1 MPDTCLR
8 CTLNRLIPCLILA
21 LASSVASSVA
31 ASDFV
36 SPSHFFPVVSR
47 TDGLA
52 GTTWLT
58 SVQIVN
64 PQAESLTI
72 TAHLSAGGF
81 YRYEI
86 IVVPAGETHNWPDF
100 LGDVFGFV
108 GNSALYLEAEA
119 YLNQDRSPECRGF
132 AASMRIS
139 TTDNSGGSFGQ
150 GVPTV
155 DPVTGFLGDWIAY
168 FPAVALWGQPGTE
181 GFRTNVGFWNIG
193 ANDARLRLKILDA
206 SGQQVWQQLFTARR
220 HHPFV
225 MSLPRDLQLETATL
239 VVDPL
244 GEWVDCAVYIS
255 VVDNITGDAGF
266 QTSQLMDPDAST
278 ACGGGGSATGKGT
291 PERGSDR
298 LRALFLGGPR

>member
-1 MPDTCLR
+1 MAGTCLR
-8 CTLNRLIPCLILA
+8 CTVNRLIPCLILA
-21 LASSVASSVA
+21 LASSVA

-36 SPSHFFPVVSR
+36 GPSHFFPVVSR

-52 GTTWLT
+52 GSTWLT

-64 PQAESLTI
+64 PQEESLTI
-72 TAHLSAGGF
+72 TARLSADGSV
-81 YRYEI
+81 RNEI
-86 IVVPAGETHNWPDF
+86 IVVPAGETHSWPDF
-100 LGDVFGFV
+100 LGDVFGSE
-108 GNSALYLEAEA
+108 GNGALYLEAEA
-119 YLNQDRSPECRGF
+119 SLNQDRAPECREF

-139 TTDNSGGSFGQ
+139 TTGNDGGSFGQ
-150 GVPTV
+150 GVPAL

-193 ANDARLRLKILDA
+193 ADDAWLRLKILDA
-206 SGQQVWQQLFTARR
+206 SGQQAWQQLVTARR

-225 MSLPRDLQLETATL
+225 MSLPRNLQLETATL
-239 VVDPL
+239 IVDPL

-255 VVDNITGDAGF
+255 VVDNTTGDASF

-278 ACGGGGSATGKGT
+278 TCSGGGNATGRET
-291 PERGSDR
+291 PERGPNR
-298 LRALFLGGPR
+298 LRALFLRGSQ